1 MMTEVLWFL
10 HDVGKLGSGQLNWGM
25 GRNTRG
31 AHLDTR
37 MDSHQNKKKPRNSTD
52 CNFFSSRTTSKATQ
66 YRSLFIKTPC
76 PKTINKTK
84 KWTMTKKTLHKSK
97 KNRTNIQKI
106 TMLLYCPMAIM
117 VSDAKCRIA
126 NENPTAACLGEL
138 RNKFMETE
146 SSITAIPG
154 FQMPANQT
162 KTCGERKLYCAKDT
176 GALELN

>member
-1 MMTEVLWFL
+1 MNNDEKDVAQEQKEQDEHTEDNDAIVQWQKWLP
-10 HDVGKLGSGQLNWGM
+10 HE
-25 GRNTRG
+25 
-31 AHLDTR
+31 
-37 MDSHQNKKKPRNSTD
+37 ST
-52 CNFFSSRTTSKATQ
+52 
-66 YRSLFIKTPC
+66 Y
-76 PKTINKTK
+76 
-84 KWTMTKKTLHKSK
+84 
-97 KNRTNIQKI
+97 
-106 TMLLYCPMAIM
+106 
-117 VSDAKCRIA
+117 AKCRIA